1 MMMVSRRAS
10 AASASGSGSSR
21 SGSVRKTGVQWR
33 LRASWRHAEAAVVH
47 VEERKEKRRRNE
59 HVMMEEEAG
68 AGAAE
73 RGEEGRIMSVEEAEE
88 RRRRRVTYGRRSV
101 ATMVPVWTSGQKTE
115 GGGAKGVSREMMDN
129 GGGGRVQGGENVSR
143 RLLTSSS
150 SSLALSRPNTSTSGP
165 SSFSFTEPFSPAT
178 RQRAAEDDTQQL
190 VRRLVSLRH
199 DAAAAGRS
207 RWQEALA
214 LVDSAHGRGKRLS
227 TAAYNELLHALSR
240 AGQIR
245 RATEWFDRMHAS
257 GVRRSEK
264 TYCIMVHAFA
274 RRGMPCSALRVFD
287 DMLND
292 ESGIEVSELAYAT
305 VFAACK
311 SRGWVLEAMR
321 LYNTMLEHGIRPS
334 ARSLVPLLAV
344 CRRAKDPLHSMRV
357 ADDVT
362 RFNVDMSAR
371 VITELAATFAR
382 YACHDELKALLDATL
397 FFSPTDPHAND
408 DDDASAEEVSLDAVA
423 CATILRS
430 VRTLDDDK
438 ETLRRA
444 VDAILS
450 MQGLE
455 RDSVL
460 HCTLIYSLGLLGESS
475 RAQAY
480 IEGLRE
486 AHGAVAD
493 PSLQIRSKDALVHAL
508 HGDLAGLER
517 VFRGELPTSVVGY
530 NVLIDTVWKSEL
542 QGEAVRLVGH
552 ACESGVFANTIVKK
566 TGSELGDEL
575 SINLTGL
582 SAGAA
587 QAAGIYW
594 MNSLAEN
601 PSVICDTAII
611 VGWGSKARF
620 LLRDQYQGVSSLL
633 ASSCSPFKCLDRE
646 NPAVFIAKGRDL
658 VHWLSLDKVER
669 WGVEWLLY

>member
-1 MMMVSRRAS
+1 
-10 AASASGSGSSR
+10 
-21 SGSVRKTGVQWR
+21 
-33 LRASWRHAEAAVVH
+33 
-47 VEERKEKRRRNE
+47 
-59 HVMMEEEAG
+59 
-68 AGAAE
+68 
-73 RGEEGRIMSVEEAEE
+73 
-88 RRRRRVTYGRRSV
+88 
-101 ATMVPVWTSGQKTE
+101 
-115 GGGAKGVSREMMDN
+115 
-129 GGGGRVQGGENVSR
+129 
-143 RLLTSSS
+143 
-150 SSLALSRPNTSTSGP
+150 
-165 SSFSFTEPFSPAT
+165 
-178 RQRAAEDDTQQL
+178 
-190 VRRLVSLRH
+190 
-199 DAAAAGRS
+199 
-207 RWQEALA
+207 
-214 LVDSAHGRGKRLS
+214 
-227 TAAYNELLHALSR
+227 
-240 AGQIR
+240 
-245 RATEWFDRMHAS
+245 MHAS

-587 QAAGIYW
+587 QAAVIYW